1 MKVNRVIYKTADELA
16 TSFTKQILKQIHDAT
31 AQKHRL
37 NIMLSGGSTPALLFR
52 KLAEIAS
59 TGVDWTYV
67 HLYLGDERCV
77 PHDHPESNFGLT
89 KSLLLDKVPIPAQN
103 IHPLYLQ
110 GDLLVELER
119 NEKEL
124 AVVPSFDLVLLGLG
138 DDGHTASIFP
148 DNMGLFD
155 SASYCASAV
164 HPVSGQGRLTVTPKF
179 LLEKAKSIVF
189 MVTGAN
195 KAGIISEIFSGS
207 QVSIKKYP
215 AAMLLSKRN
224 DITWLLD
231 ESAAA
236 GIQ

>member
-1 MKVNRVIYKTADELA
+1 MKVNRVVYKTADELA
-16 TSFTKQILKQIHDAT
+16 TSAARQILKLIQDAAT
-31 AQKHRL
+31 HEKRL

-52 KLAEIAS
+52 RLAEIAS

-89 KSLLLDKVPIPAQN
+89 KNLLLDKVPILAQN

-110 GDLLVELER
+110 GELLVELER

-124 AVVPSFDLVLLGLG
+124 TEVPSFDLVLLGLG

-148 DNMGLFD
+148 DNMKLFD
-155 SASYCASAV
+155 SATYCASAV
-164 HPVSGQGRLTVTPKF
+164 HPTTGQGRLTVTPRF

-195 KAGIISEIFSGS
+195 KAGIIAEIFSGS
-207 QVSIKKYP
+207 PESIKIFP
-215 AAMLLSKRN
+215 TAMLQSKRS
-224 DITWLLD
+224 DIVWLLD
-231 ESAAA
+231 ESAASKV
-236 GIQ
+236 

>member
-16 TSFTKQILKQIHDAT
+16 TSFAKQILKQIQDA
-31 AQKHRL
+31 ASNKQGM
-37 NIMLSGGSTPALLFR
+37 NIMLSGGSTPALLFS

-59 TGVDWTYV
+59 ADIDWVYV
-67 HLYLGDERCV
+67 HLYFGDERCV

-124 AVVPSFDLVLLGLG
+124 VEVPSFDLVLLGLG

-148 DNMGLFD
+148 DNMVLFD
-155 SASYCASAV
+155 SASYCTSAV
-164 HPVSGQGRLTVTPKF
+164 HPVSGQKRLTVTPRF

-195 KAGIISEIFSGS
+195 KAGIIAEIFSGS
-207 QVSIKKYP
+207 QESIKKYP
-215 AAMLLSKRN
+215 AAMLLNKRN
-224 DITWLLD
+224 DIRWLLD
-231 ESAAA
+231 ESAASKV
-236 GIQ
+236 